1 MALYPFIESDQVM
14 PWLEIQ
20 HLSDVTFKSNSL
32 PVAGSRAEQRFVVTR
47 AWKREK
53 NARFSGRGRGV
64 TFHET
69 RYSTSE
75 IYQGG
80 EVRPRW

>member
-47 AWKREK
+47 PW
-53 NARFSGRGRGV
+53 
-64 TFHET
+64 
-69 RYSTSE
+69 
-75 IYQGG
+75 QGG
-80 EVRPRW
+80 DIQRDEVFNERDLPGW